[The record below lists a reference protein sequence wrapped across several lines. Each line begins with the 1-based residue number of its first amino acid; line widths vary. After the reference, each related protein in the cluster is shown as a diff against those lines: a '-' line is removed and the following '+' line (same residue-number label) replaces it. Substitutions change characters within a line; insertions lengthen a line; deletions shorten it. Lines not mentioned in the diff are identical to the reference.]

1 MDVKILITGGAGYF
15 GKNLIEFLVKKKI
28 KNIHVF
34 DKAKKPNLFFFKEV
48 KYFKL
53 DLLNKF
59 RLKKEI
65 NKIKPQ
71 IIIHLAA
78 LISVTDSNKFK
89 KKYFSNNFLVTKN
102 LYNFSK
108 SFLKYFIFSS
118 SAAVYQSHDN
128 KIAEDSKKVPANYYG
143 STKLLSESFLKK
155 QFKKK
160 KVKIGILRFFNIS
173 GSNLKLS
180 ITQSKHSNAIIPSIC
195 KCIIL
200 RKKLNIYGI
209 DKKSKLTAIRDYI
222 HILDIINIIYRV
234 MNYLKM
240 NKKNLILNCCSGVG
254 VSIMELIK
262 KFENI
267 TKKKIKYSIKKG
279 RIGEQFFFVGNNNRL
294 KKILNYNIKYNL
306 NKIIKSTFDG
316 YKNLFKKYK

>member
-1 MDVKILITGGAGYF
+1 MQIKILITGGAGYV

-28 KNIHVF
+28 KNIYVF
-34 DKAKKPNLFFFKEV
+34 DKAKKPNLFFFNDI

-78 LISVTDSNKFK
+78 LISVTDSEKFK

-118 SAAVYQSHDN
+118 SAAVYQSNDN
-128 KIAEDSKKVPANYYG
+128 KITENSKKIPSNYYG
-143 STKLLSESFLKK
+143 STKLLSEYFLKK
-155 QFKKK
+155 QFKIKK
-160 KVKIGILRFFNIS
+160 IKIGILRFFNIS
-173 GSNLKLS
+173 GSNLKLN
-180 ITQSKHSNAIIPSIC
+180 ITQSKRSNAIIPSIC

-209 DKKSKLTAIRDYI
+209 DKRSKLTAIRDYI
-222 HILDIINIIYRV
+222 HVIDIINIIYKV

-240 NKKNLILNCCSGVG
+240 NKKNLIVNCCSGKG
-254 VSIMELIK
+254 FSIMQLIK

-267 TKKKIKYSIKKG
+267 TKKKIKYSVKEG